1 MGCSATK
8 VAPPDQSSAPSA
20 GPAAKHQPN
29 AQSPVAILSTLDDR
43 LVAVLEAGDIRLL
56 RVKWLEVQKEEYTIQ
71 RRQELEALQEEN
83 EKRGEELTPL
93 LGCKEAADL
102 VRNGE
107 REVGALSYLPSRGPP
122 EGVCIFVRS
131 LSLPPMS
138 PSPPEALQRG
148 CIFVRSL
155 LLPPP

>member
-1 MGCSATK
+1 M
-8 VAPPDQSSAPSA
+8 V
-20 GPAAKHQPN
+20 
-29 AQSPVAILSTLDDR
+29 ILSTLDDR

-107 REVGALSYLPSRGPP
+107 RTP
-122 EGVCIFVRS
+122 
-131 LSLPPMS
+131 
-138 PSPPEALQRG
+138 
-148 CIFVRSL
+148 
-155 LLPPP
+155 